1 MRASSALALGVVLCA
16 LLLAAP
22 AAAKRANSPKPKPDP
37 PIEVEDIGEDE
48 LPPARP
54 KSEKFDEREYH
65 QYEQHKHDFEAELAK
80 KFPKQNEVPLT
91 EDMKTRIM
99 EGTPRVDVCVHIAP
113 KYGREHGRQQTHTHL
128 MIVAQG
134 PTLYMRARC

>member
-1 MRASSALALGVVLCA
+1 MRASSALALGVVLCT

-99 EGTPRVDVCVHIAP
+99 EGTPRVDVCVYILHRNTAL
-113 KYGREHGRQQTHTHL
+113 RTRT
-128 MIVAQG
+128 AANS
-134 PTLYMRARC
+134 PT